1 MCPGVCSWQN
11 NLFLDL
17 CALQLPTAVEGRI
30 FLASP
35 SLLWH
40 LVEKQKSSLSF
51 GRGSLTPSP
60 KPGKGQGVPTSL
72 ERGSVPH
79 VLAWPGLPEGGF
91 SARSGS
97 SPPRSPYPWHPAPAA
112 TCSWAF
118 LHPPPLRV
126 FRAAQSMPWHF
137 SASFFLA
144 ANTPLLPQFFFF
156 PSATYSSLLPK
167 PTSSVPPDPVNL
179 Q

>member
-1 MCPGVCSWQN
+1 M
-11 NLFLDL
+11 
-17 CALQLPTAVEGRI
+17 
-30 FLASP
+30 
-35 SLLWH
+35 
-40 LVEKQKSSLSF
+40 
-51 GRGSLTPSP
+51 
-60 KPGKGQGVPTSL
+60 
-72 ERGSVPH
+72 PH

-97 SPPRSPYPWHPAPAA
+97 SPPRSPYPWHPVPAA

-156 PSATYSSLLPK
+156 LLQHIPLCFQSQ
-167 PTSSVPPDPVNL
+167 PALCLLTLSTCSDL
-179 Q
+179 QEPFLFLYCNKSITQRHDERGAQVRSHFDQKEKKKKALA